1 MTKQGKSIFTFFF
14 YDLFEDI
21 CLSSTHIQEREC
33 VVLGDFNTN
42 VTGSQR
48 CKLKTS
54 LNSCL
59 DLLNWTQVI
68 RDMTRISTT
77 SSSTIDLI
85 LVSDTDKI
93 SQSGVLDV
101 GVSDHCMIYFKIRSM
116 KKYNKEVFQMNL
128 LSIDWSSVL
137 SSDNVVDAW
146 EKFKSI
152 FMSVVNNISPIKEV
166 RIKQRTEP
174 WINAEILQS
183 INDTRDRAF
192 KVFKGDKSEQN
203 FSSFKDLRNKTQ
215 TLIYN
220 AKKNFFSV

>member
-1 MTKQGKSIFTFFF
+1 M
-14 YDLFEDI
+14 
-21 CLSSTHIQEREC
+21 
-33 VVLGDFNTN
+33 LGDFNTN

-101 GVSDHCMIYFKIRSM
+101 GVSDHCMIYCTRKHVKFAFNKHNSIKIRSM

-128 LSIDWSSVL
+128 LSVDWSSVL

-183 INDTRDRAF
+183 INDRDRAF

-220 AKKNFFSV
+220 AKKNFFSLSLKLQIKILLV